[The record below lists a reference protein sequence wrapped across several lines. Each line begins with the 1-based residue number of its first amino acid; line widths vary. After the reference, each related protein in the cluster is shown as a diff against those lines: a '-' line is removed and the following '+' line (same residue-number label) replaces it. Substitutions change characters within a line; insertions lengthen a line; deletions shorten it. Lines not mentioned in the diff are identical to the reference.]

1 MGVTHLLTLILTTRM
16 GYGNQTGVLKLVLK
30 LVLMLTF
37 IISMLFLSMPC
48 LARSH
53 M

>member
-1 MGVTHLLTLILTTRM
+1 MDVTHLLMLTPTTRM
-16 GYGNQTGVLKLVLK
+16 WYGNQTRVLELVH
-30 LVLMLTF
+30 MLTF
-37 IISMLFLSMPC
+37 IISMFLLSMPC

>member
-1 MGVTHLLTLILTTRM
+1 MDVTHLLTLILTTRM
-16 GYGNQTGVLKLVLK
+16 WYGNQTRVLEPVH
-30 LVLMLTF
+30 MLTF
-37 IISMLFLSMPC
+37 IISMLLLSMPC